1 MFVDRADGTGIGLVL
16 SKQLVSLM
24 GGAIGVQSTVGVG
37 TRILDRTE
45 TVGQLFKWREL
56 RLGRTHQ

>member
-1 MFVDRADGTGIGLVL
+1 MLVDRADGTGIGLVL

-37 TRILDRTE
+37 
-45 TVGQLFKWREL
+45 VGVGSVFWIEL
-56 RLGRTHQ
+56 KLSDNSSNGAS